1 MEQLINIGFGN
12 FVNRHKIIAVISP
25 DSAPAKRMI
34 QNGKDVGT
42 VIDATQ
48 GRRTR
53 AVIVMENG
61 SAVLSAVL
69 PETIAGRC
77 VQAQPSGGC

>member
-1 MEQLINIGFGN
+1 MEQLINVGFGN
-12 FVNRHKIIAVISP
+12 YINRYKMIAVISP

-34 QNGKDVGT
+34 QNGKEQGT

-53 AVIVMENG
+53 AVIVMEN
-61 SAVLSAVL
+61 SQIVLSAVL

-77 VQAQPSGGC
+77 GQWQQPS

>member
-1 MEQLINIGFGN
+1 MRVEQLINVGFGN
-12 FVNRHKIIAVISP
+12 YVNRHKIIAVISP

-34 QNGKDVGT
+34 QNGKDQGT

-53 AVIVMENG
+53 AVIAMENG
-61 SAVLSAVL
+61 HIVLSAVL

-77 VQAQPSGGC
+77 TQLQS